1 MNGHVGKVD
10 SRCCKVCKVI
20 LGESVA
26 TQRRVVVLDIC
37 IGRWKRRGIRL
48 INSMIR
54 WWGFKGENKKCI

>member
-10 SRCCKVCKVI
+10 SRCCKGCMVI

-26 TQRRVVVLDIC
+26 MQHRVVVLDIC

-48 INSMIR
+48 INSMVR
-54 WWGFKGENKKCI
+54 WWGFKGENQKCI